1 MKPLHQ
7 IIKKPLISEK
17 TSLQK
22 EAEKEKVVAF
32 EVAVGSNKI
41 EIKQAIEKAFDVKVK
56 RVNTSLVAGKT
67 KRMGRNIGKRSN
79 WKKAYVTLAEG
90 SDIDFFG
97 V

>member
-7 IIKKPLISEK
+7 IIKKPLITEK

-22 EAEKEKVVAF
+22 EAGQVVAF
-32 EVAVGSNKI
+32 EVSIDANKI
-41 EIKQAIEKAFDVKVK
+41 EIKQAVEQAFEVKVHN
-56 RVNTSLVAGKT
+56 VNTVLVAGKK
-67 KRMGRNIGKRSN
+67 KRVGKNFGKRSN

-90 SDIDFFG
+90 NSIDLFG

>member
-7 IIKKPLISEK
+7 IIRKPLITEK

-22 EAEKEKVVAF
+22 EAAQVVAF
-32 EVAVGSNKI
+32 EVARDANKI
-41 EIKQAIEKAFDVKVK
+41 EIKKAVESAFDVKVK
-56 RVNTSLVAGKT
+56 NVNTVLVAGKV
-67 KRMGRNIGKRSN
+67 KRVGRQFGKRSN

-90 SDIDFFG
+90 SNIDFFG

>member
-7 IIKKPLISEK
+7 IIKKPLITEK

-22 EAEKEKVVAF
+22 EVGQVVAF
-32 EVAVGSNKI
+32 EVSLDANKI

-56 RVNTSLVAGKT
+56 NVNTSLVAGKV
-67 KRMGRNIGKRSN
+67 KRVGRQFGKRSN
-79 WKKAYVTLAEG
+79 WKKAYVTLEEG
-90 SDIDFFG
+90 SSIDFFG

>member
-7 IIKKPLISEK
+7 ILRRPLITEK
-17 TSLQK
+17 TNMQK
-22 EAEKEKVVAF
+22 EVGRVVAF
-32 EVAVGSNKI
+32 EVARDANKI
-41 EIKQAIEKAFDVKVK
+41 EIQQAVEKAFSVKVDK
-56 RVNTSLVAGKT
+56 VNTVQVAGKT
-67 KRMGRNIGKRSN
+67 KRVGRNIGKRSN